1 MAKKAKTKTTKKEI
15 KFTQEE
21 LQSLQQIN
29 DSYFQVKSG
38 LGELE
43 VSRIQTEQKMEQ
55 IDGQKL
61 RLEAQWVET
70 TRAEQDMVNRLN
82 EKYGPGTVN
91 PETGVFTPIK

>member
-1 MAKKAKTKTTKKEI
+1 MAKKAKTKTKEI

-29 DSYFQVKSG
+29 DSYIQVKGG

-43 VSRIQTEQKMEQ
+43 VARIQTEQKMEQ
-55 IDGQKL
+55 IEGQKL
-61 RLEAQWVET
+61 RLEAQYVET

-82 EKYGPGTVN
+82 DKYGPGNVN